1 MRMATWHRERDL
13 LPPVRAT
20 SRASSVALGHG
31 SWPGS
36 WRCRL
41 QISAFFGVANGSFDT
56 LVENV
61 IVPRIQAQL
70 EIHRGKPD
78 AAVQTLAP
86 AQAYEDGIWFQTH
99 VLRGNAYLASGKPGD
114 GVQEFRK
121 FLARQTLQ
129 LFSFQWTLAQ
139 LGLAR
144 AAAAQHEA
152 TNARTAYQDFF
163 ALWRDADPDIPIL
176 KEAKAEYAKLQ
187 YPPRGAPSATVEG
200 RARSPQFQ

>member
-1 MRMATWHRERDL
+1 M
-13 LPPVRAT
+13 
-20 SRASSVALGHG
+20 
-31 SWPGS
+31 
-36 WRCRL
+36 
-41 QISAFFGVANGSFDT
+41 
-56 LVENV
+56 
-61 IVPRIQAQL
+61 

-86 AQAYEDGIWFQTH
+86 AQAYEDGFWFHTH

-129 LFSFQWTLAQ
+129 QFSFQWTLAQ

-144 AAAAQHEA
+144 AIAAQHEA

-163 ALWRDADPDIPIL
+163 ALCKDADPDIPIL

-187 YPPRGAPSATVEG
+187 
-200 RARSPQFQ
+200 